1 MFRLPHPHLIA
12 LRSAA
17 TIVLSCLVAQAGW
30 AAAFLG
36 GDTGYRAHHRVG
48 AVVTLAVCMLS
59 AVVYVVLRR
68 SAGPVNVAL
77 AVLVAVG
84 AGVQFALG
92 EAAITAQH
100 IFIGVLLGMLGTALT
115 SWTYRH
121 TLPTANG
128 ATDDAG
134 PVLPRES

>member
-1 MFRLPHPHLIA
+1 MLRLPHPHLIA
-12 LRSAA
+12 LRTAA

-48 AVVTLAVCMLS
+48 AAVTVAVCVL
-59 AVVYVVLRR
+59 AAGVYVVLRR
-68 SAGPVNVAL
+68 SAGRVNVAL

-84 AGVQFALG
+84 AGVQYALG
-92 EAAITAQH
+92 EAGVTAQH

-121 TLPTANG
+121 TLPANDTG
-128 ATDDAG
+128 DDPG
-134 PVLPRES
+134 PGLPRES

>member
-1 MFRLPHPHLIA
+1 MPRLPHPHLIA
-12 LRSAA
+12 LRTAA

-36 GDTGYRAHHRVG
+36 GDTGYRVHHRVG
-48 AVVTLAVCMLS
+48 ATVTVAVCVLS

-68 SAGPVNVAL
+68 SAGPVNVTL

-84 AGVQFALG
+84 AGVQFTLG
-92 EAAITAQH
+92 EAGITAQH
-100 IFIGVLLGMLGTALT
+100 IFVGVLLGMLGTALT

-121 TLPTANG
+121 NMPAPSMAG
-128 ATDDAG
+128 DDVSPPA
-134 PVLPRES
+134 PDRS